1 MKIKI
6 VYVNEVEKELV
17 EILEEIEKTI
27 VNFDVLDD
35 LGK

>member
-1 MKIKI
+1 MKI

-17 EILEEIEKTI
+17 EILEEIAKTI

>member
-1 MKIKI
+1 MKI
-6 VYVNEVEKELV
+6 VYVNEIEKELV
-17 EILEEIEKTI
+17 EILEEIAKTI

>member
-1 MKIKI
+1 MKI
-6 VYVNEVEKELV
+6 VYVNEIEKELV

>member
-1 MKIKI
+1 MKMKI